1 MILTNE
7 NKNYAA
13 TLLNLLEE
21 ISNKNGSDIFC
32 SITKGE
38 SKSSFYLNFIQQI
51 NSSSFSFFNKKKSQ
65 NSFKVGLYI
74 KISNKRISPWRYT
87 FYKSHQNEIRRM
99 HDECK
104 NVFVLLIAGNDGVV
118 LLTYDNLKK
127 LLDEQFEETE
137 WLSVSRKYNQYYRV
151 DGHDSKKKINIPK
164 NAFPDIIVEQIS
176 KFKSL

>member
-1 MILTNE
+1 MTLTNE

-13 TLLNLLEE
+13 TVLNLLEE

-51 NSSSFSFFNKKKSQ
+51 NTSSFSLFNKQK
-65 NSFKVGLYI
+65 SFKVGLYI

-87 FYKSHQNEIRRM
+87 FLKSHQKEISKM
-99 HDECK
+99 HEECK
-104 NVFVLLIAGNDGVV
+104 NIFVLLIAGNDGVV
-118 LLTYDNLKK
+118 LLNYDNLKK
-127 LLDEQFEETE
+127 LLDEQFEATE

-164 NAFPDIIVEQIS
+164 NAFPDEIVDQIS
-176 KFKSL
+176 NFKS